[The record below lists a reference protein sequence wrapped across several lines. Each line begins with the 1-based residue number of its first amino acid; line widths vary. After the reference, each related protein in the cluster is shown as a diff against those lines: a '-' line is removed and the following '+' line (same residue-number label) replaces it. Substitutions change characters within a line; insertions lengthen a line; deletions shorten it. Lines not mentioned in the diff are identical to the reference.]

1 MFLSFLDLI
10 LGGVFIAIGLIVL
23 LDWQITDIVAWLPFV
38 VVGGLLVFTTFLR
51 SAARPQPCTRR
62 RLRGGSPH
70 ACARVQR
77 VRRLRREM
85 LHLLHQGVG
94 AARAAHLPAGVR
106 CVRARLRRPPCRRA
120 PALPA
125 AGEHQRTLTLNDAR
139 IAALALAILLD
150 WSQVEK
156 ILDKEIGRMDN
167 ASSVSRPAL
176 SARAARAR
184 GAPTSADARELL
196 GRPLASW

>member
-1 MFLSFLDLI
+1 MPL
-10 LGGVFIAIGLIVL
+10 VL
-23 LDWQITDIVAWLPFV
+23 LIC
-38 VVGGLLVFTTFLR
+38 LLECGE
-51 SAARPQPCTRR
+51 SAP
-62 RLRGGSPH
+62 
-70 ACARVQR
+70 
-77 VRRLRREM
+77 
-85 LHLLHQGVG
+85 
-94 AARAAHLPAGVR
+94 ARAARLAGRPLP
-106 CVRARLRRPPCRRA
+106 CPRPA
-120 PALPA
+120 STNEAHA
-125 AGEHQRTLTLNDAR
+125 DAR

>member
-1 MFLSFLDLI
+1 LPLQTIVFLSFLDLI

-70 ACARVQR
+70 ACARWQR

-125 AGEHQRTLTLNDAR
+125 AGEHQRTLTLMPASQRWRSRSCSIGAR
-139 IAALALAILLD
+139 SRKFSTRRSAEWTTPAA
-150 WSQVEK
+150 
-156 ILDKEIGRMDN
+156 
-167 ASSVSRPAL
+167 
-176 SARAARAR
+176 
-184 GAPTSADARELL
+184 
-196 GRPLASW
+196 